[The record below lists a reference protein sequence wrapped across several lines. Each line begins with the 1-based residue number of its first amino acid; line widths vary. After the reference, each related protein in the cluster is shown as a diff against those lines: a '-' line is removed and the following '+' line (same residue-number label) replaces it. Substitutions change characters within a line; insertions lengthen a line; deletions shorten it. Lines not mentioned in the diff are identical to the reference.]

1 VLAALRCFLPIVA
14 VSVLISFQARA
25 DQWTKPTPEEL
36 QMTAD
41 PAAPGAAAIYLF
53 RDERADDKI
62 HIHYTYVRLKVLTE
76 KGKEYA
82 DQEISEGPQFK
93 IQGVEGRTIHSDG
106 TVIPFTGKPYQKLLE
121 KAGTQKY
128 KAIVFTLPDVQVGS
142 ILEFRYTLEYE
153 SNIVFSPRWYLQGP
167 LYTRKAHFY
176 FLPSDH
182 ALQDGHGGII
192 RGHTAY
198 AAYLPAG
205 AAVSFAPSTKSYSLD
220 VENIP
225 AFPEEEL
232 MPPIHNYMYRALFYY
247 TSARTSEEYWS
258 DEGKF
263 WSKSVDRFIDAGKL
277 SSVVSQIVSPSDTP
291 AQKLQKIYGAVM
303 KIENTTFTRQHSG
316 AEDKAQGIKIKT
328 TADIWEQKR
337 GDRDEITS
345 LFVGL
350 ARAAGFKAYVGYVTN
365 RDRSLFA
372 RDYLTMD
379 QLDDE
384 IAIVE
389 VDGKDKFFD
398 PGERYAAFGE
408 LHWKHT
414 ATQGLR
420 QIERGTALLETPI
433 PAYQSTT
440 ELRTAYLDIQPDG
453 KVTGSLRLILTGVPA
468 LRWRE
473 FALSNDEDALQQQ
486 LTDTVQE
493 QMPAGI
499 EVKAIHFM
507 GLTDWEKN
515 LQVVFS
521 VNGSMGTVTGKRV
534 FLPATFFEATSHPR
548 FALEKR
554 TMPIDLSY
562 PYAREDSVT
571 MKLPPSLDV
580 ESLPKDTEF
589 SYPQNAF
596 YSAKFTREPGTVKA
610 VRVMAVGNV
619 IYQSAE
625 YPALKDFYQKVNA
638 KDKEPA
644 VLQLSRSSS
653 SVPAGSISGDS
664 AAAAAVPGKSK

>member
-1 VLAALRCFLPIVA
+1 VLAALRRFLPLFAIA
-14 VSVLISFQARA
+14 VLISSQARA

-41 PAAPGAAAIYLF
+41 PADPSAAAICLL
-53 RDERADDKI
+53 RDERVDDKI
-62 HIHYTYVRLKVLTE
+62 HVHYVYMRIKILTE

-82 DQEISEGPQFK
+82 DQEISEGTQLK

-106 TVIPFTGKPYQKLLE
+106 TVIPFTGKPYQKLVE

-128 KAIVFTLPDVQVGS
+128 KATVFSLPDVQVGS

-153 SNIVFSPRWYLQGP
+153 SNLVFSPRWYLQGP

-176 FLPSDH
+176 FLPSEH
-182 ALQDGHGGII
+182 ALDDGHGGVIK
-192 RGHTAY
+192 GHTAY
-198 AAYLPAG
+198 AAYLPSG
-205 AAVSFAPSTKSYSLD
+205 AAVSYAPSSKSYSLD
-220 VENIP
+220 VQNIP

-247 TSARTSEEYWS
+247 TGARTSEEYWS

-263 WSKSVDRFIDAGKL
+263 WSRSVDRFIDAGKL
-277 SSVVSQIVSPSDTP
+277 SSVVTQIVSPSDTP

-303 KIENTTFTRQHSG
+303 KIENTSFTRQHSG
-316 AEDKAQGIKIKT
+316 AEDKAQGVRIKT
-328 TADIWEQKR
+328 AADIWEQKR
-337 GDRDEITS
+337 GNRDEITR

-350 ARAAGFKAYVGYVTN
+350 ARAAGFRAYVGYVTN
-365 RDRSLFA
+365 RDRNFFA
-372 RDYLTMD
+372 VDYLTMD

-384 IAIVE
+384 IAILPI
-389 VDGKDKFFD
+389 DGKDQFFD
-398 PGERYAAFGE
+398 PGERYAAYGE

-420 QIERGTALLETPI
+420 QIEKGTALLSTPI
-433 PAYQSTT
+433 PAYKSTT
-440 ELRTAYLDIQPDG
+440 VLRTAYLDVQPDG

-468 LRWRE
+468 LHWRE

-486 LTDTVQE
+486 LTNTVQE

-499 EVKAIHFM
+499 EVKALHFM
-507 GLTDWEKN
+507 GLADWEKN

-534 FLPATFFEATSHPR
+534 FLPATFFESTSHPL

-554 TMPIDLSY
+554 TMPVDLSY
-562 PYAREDSVT
+562 PYIREDSVT
-571 MKLPPSLDV
+571 MKLPQSLDV

-589 SYPQNAF
+589 SYPQNAL
-596 YSAKFTREPGTVKA
+596 YSAKFTREAGTVKA
-610 VRVMAVGNV
+610 VRVMAVANV
-619 IYQSAE
+619 IYQSSE

-644 VLQLSRSSS
+644 VLQVGKSSAS
-653 SVPAGSISGDS
+653 LPASGDGS
-664 AAAAAVPGKSK
+664 ATGRTAAPGESK